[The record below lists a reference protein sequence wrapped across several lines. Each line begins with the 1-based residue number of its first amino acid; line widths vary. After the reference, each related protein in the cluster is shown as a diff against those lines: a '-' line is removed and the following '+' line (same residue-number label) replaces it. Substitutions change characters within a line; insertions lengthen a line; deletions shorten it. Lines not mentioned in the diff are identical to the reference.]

1 MDRRIARTRN
11 LLQEALLALAR
22 EKDLDAISI
31 ADITERA
38 TVNRSTFYQH
48 YPDKDTLLADA
59 LDEQAAKAGAGVLDM
74 EVKSEPQTLALLL
87 RYVEHL
93 ADHASLYRK
102 TLGPHGSPLATAR
115 LRRRIELIATLAIE
129 AFGRGKVS
137 GLPPEIAAAGI
148 TGALMGVLTAW
159 LELDPMPA
167 PEVAA
172 DWAWRAVGGPDSLS
186 AVRFL
191 PATGE

>member
-31 ADITERA
+31 ADIAERA
-38 TVNRSTFYQH
+38 SVNRSTFYQH

-59 LDEQAAKAGAGVLDM
+59 LDAQAAERGADVLELEGGVGPD
-74 EVKSEPQTLALLL
+74 TRALIL

-93 ADHASLYRK
+93 ADHAALYRK
-102 TLGPHGSPLATAR
+102 AFGPHGSPLATAR
-115 LRRRIELIATLAIE
+115 LRGRIEAIAVTGIE
-129 AFGRGKVS
+129 NFGNADGH
-137 GLPPEIAAAGI
+137 LPPEIVAASI

-159 LELDPMPA
+159 LDLDPLPS

-172 DWAWRAVGGPDSLS
+172 DWIWHTVLVHHVPL
-186 AVRFL
+186 
-191 PATGE
+191 